1 MRKPPTS
8 AAQAE
13 LIYKD
18 NPFACPYCGSTSLH
32 RSSNCGVHAVDVLVE
47 CSACGAAIVAHYGM
61 DSASTRRPPTK
72 QPKKEVEFTPWVFES
87 GNFQVN
93 VTGEDGGTNIEPDLY
108 PAFDLEDQ
116 DGMTDWCV
124 RQKLNGGDSVPVAE
138 VYNRAAQHLLT
149 GVRVNGHKMSEADAD
164 SMQHEFVGYLAALF
178 AKAPKMQKFILGLQ
192 SDDGV
197 PERIK
202 NQSYDLLRE
211 IYDSYHND

>member
-13 LIYKD
+13 LVYKD
-18 NPFACPYCGSTSLH
+18 NPFSCPYCGSSALFSVPQSGSHITST
-32 RSSNCGVHAVDVLVE
+32 LVE
-47 CSACGAAIVAHYGM
+47 CNDCGAALIAHYTI
-61 DSASTRRPPTK
+61 AYVSTRRPPTK

-124 RQKLNGGDSVPVAE
+124 RQKLKGGDSVPVAE
-138 VYNRAAQHLLT
+138 VYNGAAQDILT
-149 GVRVNGHKMSEADAD
+149 GIRVNGHRMSEADAD
-164 SMQHEFVGYLAALF
+164 SMQHEFAGYLAALF
-178 AKAPKMQKFILGLQ
+178 AKAPKMQKFILSLQ

-197 PERIK
+197 PERVR

-211 IYDSYHND
+211 IYDAYHND

>member
-8 AAQAE
+8 AAWAE
-13 LIYKD
+13 LTYKD
-18 NPFACPYCGSTSLH
+18 NPSACPYCGSSAL
-32 RSSNCGVHAVDVLVE
+32 SSVPQFGSRIPSILVE
-47 CSACGAAIVAHYGM
+47 CNDCGAAFVAHYTV
-61 DSASTRRPPTK
+61 DNVSTRRPPTK

-124 RQKLNGGDSVPVAE
+124 RQKLKGGDSVPVAE
-138 VYNRAAQHLLT
+138 VYNGAAQDILT
-149 GVRVNGHKMSEADAD
+149 GVRVNRHKMSEADAD
-164 SMQHEFVGYLAALF
+164 SMQHEFAGYLAALF
-178 AKAPKMQKFILGLQ
+178 AKAPKMQKFILSLQ

-197 PERIK
+197 PERVR

-211 IYDSYHND
+211 IYDAYHNS